1 MVEDSE
7 AQELGNTRHEKMDAV
22 DALSAFIDNE
32 CKIVIGLGV
41 FVRKDEFAQRYAKY
55 CEQLQVEP
63 PSPETL
69 GSILTSCYRSVWSDT
84 HRGDGGQIPVWRNL
98 AFRTHGQGGALP

>member
-1 MVEDSE
+1 MQESE
-7 AQELGNTRHEKMDAV
+7 NTSNRKLDAV
-22 DALSAFIDNE
+22 DALNAFIEKE
-32 CKIVIGLGV
+32 CKIIIGLGV
-41 FVRKDEFAQRYAKY
+41 FVSKSEFAQRYARY